1 MVYLWFTCSLCLEH
15 GVYTCR
21 IQQDGA
27 FKHGPSNA
35 QQHLYGSKATCAKIQ
50 ATLASCWDGET
61 VCERSTN
68 ILKKIC
74 NIHNPKKTQFII
86 SNNFI
91 YILCIYIYMCI
102 CIYTYIYI
110 CMCIYIQVES
120 SICSKNVHVLNDGG
134 DTLRQSNI
142 RK

>member
-91 YILCIYIYMCI
+91 YILCIYICVYVYIHIYI
-102 CIYTYIYI
+102 CIY
-110 CMCIYIQVES
+110 IYIQVES